1 MNRKSLA
8 ITLTTSL
15 KWNAPQIPI
24 QVSKSPTLDPLTG
37 SRSLR
42 TGFSIAGGIDQDH
55 TKSPQKFTEAGVYI
69 TKIDP
74 TGAAAQA
81 GLKPGDRILQCNGHD
96 FTLVTHKK
104 AVEYIKKYPVL
115 DMLIIRKDDCVN
127 V

>member
-1 MNRKSLA
+1 MKLILISL
-8 ITLTTSL
+8 
-15 KWNAPQIPI
+15 I
-24 QVSKSPTLDPLTG
+24 QVPIKVTKTAGRDPTTG
-37 SRSLR
+37 TETLRS
-42 TGFSIAGGIDQDH
+42 GFSIAGGIDQDH

-74 TGAAAQA
+74 LGPGARA

-104 AVEYIKKYPVL
+104 AVEYIKKYATL

>member
-1 MNRKSLA
+1 MAKTKTRD
-8 ITLTTSL
+8 
-15 KWNAPQIPI
+15 
-24 QVSKSPTLDPLTG
+24 PTTG
-37 SRSLR
+37 SEALRS
-42 TGFSIAGGIDQDH
+42 GFSIAGGIDQDH

-74 TGAAAQA
+74 YGPGAMA

>member
-1 MNRKSLA
+1 M
-8 ITLTTSL
+8 
-15 KWNAPQIPI
+15 
-24 QVSKSPTLDPLTG
+24 TG
-37 SRSLR
+37 TEILRSGL
-42 TGFSIAGGIDQDH
+42 SIAGGIDQDH

-74 TGAAAQA
+74 NGPAAKAS
-81 GLKPGDRILQCNGHD
+81 LKPGDRILQCNGHD

-104 AVEYIKKYPVL
+104 AVECIKKYPVL

>member
-1 MNRKSLA
+1 M
-8 ITLTTSL
+8 
-15 KWNAPQIPI
+15 
-24 QVSKSPTLDPLTG
+24 TG
-37 SRSLR
+37 SEVLR
-42 TGFSIAGGIDQDH
+42 LGFSIAGGIDQDH

-74 TGAAAQA
+74 NGPGARA